1 MPSNLKKWVILECDL
16 AGVHLEV
23 GDRISV
29 KQLPDG
35 RIRLR
40 PEGAKA
46 WTQEVFESEKRK
58 NGKKEPEHRVRIRA
72 QDSQQ
77 HPQPTNHDVEVILYL
92 EDDDWHMVI
101 RSSAKTSHGVKGGKH
116 IHPQKAHH
124 AGGAHLNQ

>member
-46 WTQEVFESEKRK
+46 WAQEVFESEKRP

-72 QDSQQ
+72 RDSQQ
-77 HPQPTNHDVEVILYL
+77 HPKPTNHDVEVILYL

-101 RSSAKTSHGVKGGKH
+101 RSSAKISHGVKGGKH
-116 IHPQKAHH
+116 LHPKIH